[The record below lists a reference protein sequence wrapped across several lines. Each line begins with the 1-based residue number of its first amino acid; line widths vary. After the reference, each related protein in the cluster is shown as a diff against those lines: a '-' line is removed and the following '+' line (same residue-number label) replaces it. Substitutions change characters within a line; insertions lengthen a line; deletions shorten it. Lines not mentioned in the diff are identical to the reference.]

1 VIDKPSTAELIETHR
16 HVPRKAAAMIY
27 SRVRGHIEFDELVAL
42 GQHGLA
48 EAAARYDATRGASFA
63 TFAWYRVQG
72 AILDGL
78 RRLTPLPR
86 KAWRKLVALR
96 AAKDYLEHQD
106 ASPDRAGAL
115 ATIDRALRAIRTIY
129 MVSLEACDDVA
140 ETPVSIEDRIDAERV
155 STRVADVLS
164 ELPASERELIRKH
177 YWDGKDLREAGAEL
191 GISRSWSSRLH
202 ARAIDRIRDRLA
214 DLQS

>member
-1 VIDKPSTAELIETHR
+1 MIDTPSTAELIETHR
-16 HVPRKAAAMIY
+16 HVARKAAAMVY
-27 SRVRGHIEFDELVAL
+27 SRVRGHIDFDELVAL
-42 GQHGLA
+42 GEHGLA
-48 EAAARYDATRGASFA
+48 EAATRYDPTRGASFA

-96 AAKDYLEHQD
+96 AAKDYLEQQ
-106 ASPDRAGAL
+106 SESVDRASAL
-115 ATIDRALRAIRTIY
+115 AAIDRALHAIRTVY
-129 MVSLEACDDVA
+129 MVSLEACGDIA
-140 ETPVSIEDRIDAERV
+140 EAPVPIEDRIDAERV
-155 STRVADVLS
+155 LARVADVLS
-164 ELPASERELIRKH
+164 DLPPSERELIRKH
-177 YWDGKDLREAGAEL
+177 YWDGKDLSEAGAEL

-214 DLQS
+214 DLR